1 NGRIMG
7 FYIENR
13 ETGQVTQVA
22 SDPQDVR
29 YSFSLE
35 DAILQLMD
43 FDDNTLFPYI
53 QNLIKSIENILQPSP
68 VVF

>member
-1 NGRIMG
+1 MG

-35 DAILQLMD
+35 DAILELRD

-53 QNLIKSIENILQPSP
+53 QKLIDSIENILQPSP
-68 VVF
+68 MVF